1 MPVTEYVA
9 LLRGINVGAIRIAMA
24 DLRTEFEALGL
35 GEVSTVLATGNV
47 RFSSDRTD
55 VTALRGE
62 IEAALSA
69 RFDYRAYVF
78 LHSRDAIRSA
88 LDGYPF
94 PTDQADRHSYI
105 LFVADD
111 DVRAELLGAAADLDP
126 AVERVADGDGV
137 LYWDVVKK
145 MTLTSPF
152 GKALGRARYKATT
165 TNRNLRTVRSIIA

>member
-1 MPVTEYVA
+1 MTEYVA
-9 LLRGINVGAIRIAMA
+9 LLRGINVGATRIAMA
-24 DLRTEFEALGL
+24 DLRAEFEALGL
-35 GEVSTVLATGNV
+35 REVSTVLATGNV
-47 RFSSDRTD
+47 RFASDRTD
-55 VTALRGE
+55 VADLRAE

-78 LHSRDAIRSA
+78 LHPRDAIRAA

-94 PTDQADRHSYI
+94 PANQPDRHSYVV
-105 LFVADD
+105 FVAED
-111 DVRAELLGAAADLDP
+111 DVRAELLEAAADLDA
-126 AVERVADGDGV
+126 AVERVADGHGV
-137 LYWDVVKK
+137 LYWEVVKK

>member
-1 MPVTEYVA
+1 MTEYVA

-24 DLRTEFEALGL
+24 DLRAEFEALGL
-35 GEVSTVLATGNV
+35 AEVSTVLATGNV
-47 RFSSDRTD
+47 RFASERTD
-55 VTALRGE
+55 VTSLRTE

-69 RFDYRAYVF
+69 RFDYRAHVF
-78 LHSRDAIRSA
+78 VHTRGAIRSA

-94 PTDQADRHSYI
+94 PTDQPDRHSY
-105 LFVADD
+105 LVFVADD
-111 DVRAELLGAAADLDP
+111 DVHTELLDVAAGLDP

-137 LYWDVVKK
+137 VYWEVVKK

-165 TNRNLRTVRSIIA
+165 TNRNLRTVRSIVA